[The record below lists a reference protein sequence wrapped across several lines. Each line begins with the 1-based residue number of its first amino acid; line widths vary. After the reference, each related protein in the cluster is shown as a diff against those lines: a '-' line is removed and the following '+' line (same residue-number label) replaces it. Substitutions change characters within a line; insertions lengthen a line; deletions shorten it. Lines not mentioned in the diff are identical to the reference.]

1 MTSKES
7 ERIASLEKALRRQ
20 FSEEECQHL
29 AKALSLAC
37 EAESIIYEEIDIPM
51 DWKDDILL
59 VAYEERLLLP
69 MKSRRGS
76 AWEDR
81 IQSFMDGEVYHM
93 PRVVRAVVSRAEETA
108 SWNTKPAIA
117 HALQEAG
124 EDRIAEIVQLLNTLM
139 GMAPCYR
146 LDVERMQAAATSL
159 GLEIDMH
166 DTLDRFVRCGI
177 MSACTQGSL
186 RTGLPEYEINR
197 CLYWKT
203 PQSIIGEVVSPAKPT
218 HSNSE
223 Q

>member
-1 MTSKES
+1 MTSPQS
-7 ERIASLEKALRRQ
+7 ERIARLNKAMSPQ
-20 FSEEECQHL
+20 FPQEECQHL

-37 EAESIIYEEIDIPM
+37 ETESITYDEIDVPEG
-51 DWKDDILL
+51 WKDDILL

-81 IQSFMDGEVYHM
+81 VQIFSDGEVYNV
-93 PRVVRAVVSRAEETA
+93 PRVVRGIVSRAEATA
-108 SWNTKPAIA
+108 SWDTEYAVA
-117 HALQEAG
+117 QALQEAG
-124 EDRIAEIVQLLNTLM
+124 EDRTEEIVHLLNTLM
-139 GMAPCYR
+139 ETASDCR
-146 LDVERMQAAATSL
+146 IDVERMQTAAL
-159 GLEIDMH
+159 GLDIDMH

-203 PQSIIGEVVSPAKPT
+203 PSSTLGEVVSTAKST